1 MDILSGTSHTFKSVT
16 TDLERKNMTDIDHY
30 PIGGMSDGRE
40 MIFVDQYF
48 LCEYVA
54 IPKNFEVESILK
66 MRERLGIFSIEGVDR
81 KNLDLIAFSV
91 RETPVFQMLN
101 NPRMKITTCLYFL
114 HLLEKTGLIAE
125 DITNPFRQNYTRI
138 LESLHDGDYLF
149 LRGQETKNLNIIVFN
164 LDQMQ
169 RKQVGKQA
177 FKNCMEMEASIN
189 KVNSLPSLD

>member
-1 MDILSGTSHTFKSVT
+1 
-16 TDLERKNMTDIDHY
+16 MTDIDHY